1 MPATDDAWHKVSLPG
16 EQPCWRRVLRM
27 EARDGVVLVADLYAD
42 SPNAGPGPVILERT
56 PYGRREARTS
66 DGALGGENPPAPET
80 VAGVFTRGGYRIVR
94 QDCRGR
100 GDSGGNFVK
109 YLNEA
114 ADGYDTVEWIAAQ
127 PWCDGR
133 VATMGVSYSAHAQAA
148 LASLGAP
155 HLAAMFLDSGGFAS
169 AYEAGT
175 RMGGAFELKQATW
188 AFHRAKKSEAVRAD
202 PVLRAALDSEDLRAW
217 FTRIPWR
224 RGASPLRF
232 VPDYEDYL
240 LEQWEHGAF
249 SAYWQQPG
257 IYGRGFYDEFPDVP
271 SLHMSSWYDPY
282 IRTATENFRELGRK
296 KHSPAFLVLGP
307 WTHGGR
313 SFSFSGDVDFGPRA
327 RLEDS
332 LDESYAAM
340 RLRWFDA
347 HLAPEGTAEPPPL
360 VQFFLM
366 GGGSGR
372 RTHDGRLDHGGSWHT
387 ADSWPPEQTQ
397 NLALELGRTGTLAER
412 RDRSDDPTADEP
424 FLDGSFLAYDFDPR
438 DPVPTL
444 GGQITS
450 GEPVMH
456 GGAFHQ
462 RPDERFFGATEP
474 YLPLDSRPDVL
485 VFQTPPL
492 EQDLAIAGPI
502 SVHLTVS
509 STAQDTDFTVK
520 LIDVHPPSEDY
531 PQGFAMNLTDG
542 ILRCRYRNS
551 FSLPELMTPGELY
564 EITVEAP
571 DTANLFLA
579 GHRVRLDVSSSN
591 FPRFD
596 VNSNTGASEVGDRRK
611 VVATN
616 RVYVKGRSWLTLPVL
631 RLPSGTSGSEQGL
644 PG

>member
-1 MPATDDAWHKVSLPG
+1 MPETDDEWQRVPLPG
-16 EQPCWRRVLRM
+16 GRACWRRVLRTTV
-27 EARDGVVLVADLYAD
+27 RDGVQLVADVYAD
-42 SPNAGPGPVILERT
+42 RPDPGPGPVILERT
-56 PYGRREARTS
+56 PYGRRAARTS
-66 DGALGGENPPAPET
+66 DGALGGESPPAPEI
-80 VAGVFTRGGYRIVR
+80 VAEAFTRGGYRVVR

-100 GDSGGNFVK
+100 GESEGTFVK

-114 ADGYDTVEWIAAQ
+114 TDGYDTVEWIAEQ

-148 LASLGAP
+148 LASLGTP

-188 AFHRAKKSEAVRAD
+188 AFHRAKVSETVRTD
-202 PVLRAALDSEDLRAW
+202 PVLRASLESEDLSAW
-217 FTRIPWR
+217 FTRMPWR

-232 VPDYEDYL
+232 VPEYEDYL
-240 LEQWEHGAF
+240 LEQWENGSF
-249 SAYWQQPG
+249 GPYWQQPG
-257 IYGRGFYDEFPDVP
+257 IYARGFYDDFPDVP

-282 IRTATENFRELGRK
+282 VRTATENFRELGRK
-296 KHSPAFLVLGP
+296 KHSPAYLVLGP

-313 SFSFSGDVDFGPRA
+313 SHSFAGDVDFGPQA
-327 RLEDS
+327 RLEGS
-332 LDESYAAM
+332 LAEHYAGM
-340 RLRWFDA
+340 RLSWFDA
-347 HLAPEGTAEPPPL
+347 HLGPAGMADPPPA
-360 VQFFLM
+360 VRYFLM

-372 RTHDGRLDHGGSWHT
+372 RTAEGRLDHGGRWYT
-387 ADSWPPEQTQ
+387 ATSWPPEECA
-397 NLALELGRTGTLAER
+397 NLRLVLGSAGTLATA
-412 RDRSDDPTADEP
+412 SDTCDAQ
-424 FLDGSFLAYDFDPR
+424 GSFLEYDFDPR

-444 GGQITS
+444 GGQVTS
-450 GEPVMH
+450 GEPVMS

-462 RPDERFFGATEP
+462 HPDDRFFGVSEP
-474 YLPLDSRPDVL
+474 HLPLDSRPDVL

-492 EQDLAIAGPI
+492 TEDLTVAGPV

-509 STAQDTDFTVK
+509 STARDTDFTVK
-520 LIDVHPPSEDY
+520 LIDVHPPSDDY

-551 FSLPELMTPGELY
+551 FSDPELMTPGETY

-579 GHRVRLDVSSSN
+579 GHRLRLDVSSSN

-596 VNSNTGASEVGDRRK
+596 VNSNTGGTEVGDRRK

-616 RVYVKGRSWLTLPVL
+616 RVHTGGRSWLTLSVL
-631 RLPSGTSGSEQGL
+631 RPKPEGR
-644 PG
+644 PV

>member
-1 MPATDDAWHKVSLPG
+1 MAADEEEWQRVPLPG
-16 EQPCWRRVLRM
+16 ERTCWRRVLRM
-27 EARDGVVLVADLYAD
+27 PVRDGALLVADLYAD
-42 SPNAGPGPVILERT
+42 RPDPGPGPVILERT
-56 PYGRREARTS
+56 PYGRRATRPS
-66 DGALGGENPPAPET
+66 DGALGAENPPAPET
-80 VAGVFTRGGYRIVR
+80 AAEVFTRGGYRIVR

-100 GDSGGNFVK
+100 GDSEGTFVK

-188 AFHRAKKSEAVRAD
+188 AFHRAKVSETVRAD
-202 PVLRAALDSEDLRAW
+202 PTLRASLESEDLGAW
-217 FTRIPWR
+217 FTRMPWR

-232 VPDYEDYL
+232 VPEYEDYL
-240 LEQWEHGAF
+240 LEQWENGAF
-249 SAYWQQPG
+249 GPYWEQPG
-257 IYGRGFYDEFPDVP
+257 IYARGFYDDFPDVP

-296 KHSPAFLVLGP
+296 KHSPAYLVLGP
-307 WTHGGR
+307 WTHGAR
-313 SFSFSGDVDFGPRA
+313 SQSHAGDVDFGPRA
-327 RLEDS
+327 RLEGS
-332 LDESYAAM
+332 LAEHYAVM
-340 RLRWFDA
+340 RLSWFDA
-347 HLAPEGTAEPPPL
+347 HLAPAGTTEPPPP
-360 VQFFLM
+360 VRYFLM

-372 RTHDGRLDHGGSWHT
+372 RTAEGRLDHGGHWCT
-387 ADSWPPEQTQ
+387 ATSWPPEETAI
-397 NLALELGRTGTLAER
+397 LTLVLGSSGTLTPA
-412 RDRSDDPTADEP
+412 SDTTDATDAAADAQR
-424 FLDGSFLAYDFDPR
+424 SFLEYDFDPR

-444 GGQITS
+444 GGQVTS
-450 GEPVMH
+450 GEPVMS

-462 RPDERFFGATEP
+462 HPDDRFFGVTGP
-474 YLPLDSRPDVL
+474 HLPLDSRPDVL

-492 EQDLAIAGPI
+492 TEDLAVIGPVA
-502 SVHLTVS
+502 VHLTVS
-509 STAQDTDFTVK
+509 STAHDTDFTVK
-520 LIDVHPPSEDY
+520 LVDVHPPSADY

-542 ILRCRYRNS
+542 ILRCRYRGS
-551 FSLPELMTPGELY
+551 FSDPEPMTPGETY
-564 EITVEAP
+564 AITVEAP

-579 GHRVRLDVSSSN
+579 GHRLRLDVSSSN

-596 VNSNTGASEVGDRRK
+596 VNSNTGGAEIGDRRK

-616 RVYVKGRSWLTLPVL
+616 RVHTGGRSWLTLSVRPRELILTPL
-631 RLPSGTSGSEQGL
+631 RC
-644 PG
+644 